1 MSAKRYIILAKA
13 YDKKGNLLSVGENSY
28 RKSNPVM
35 KYFAEQAGL
44 PAKIYLHSEV
54 QALLRCKDKKVHKL
68 TVERYTADGNPANAK
83 PCPVCQLAIKAW
95 GVSFVEYTT
104 AKGWIKEKV

>member
-13 YDKKGNLLSVGENSY
+13 YDKKGNLLAVGENSY
-28 RKSNPVM
+28 KKSNPVM

-54 QALLRCKDKKVHKL
+54 QALLRCKDKKVYKL
-68 TVERYTADGNPANAK
+68 TVERYTANGQPANAK
-83 PCPVCQLAIKAW
+83 PCPVCSLALNAW
-95 GVSFVEYTT
+95 GVTEIEYTT